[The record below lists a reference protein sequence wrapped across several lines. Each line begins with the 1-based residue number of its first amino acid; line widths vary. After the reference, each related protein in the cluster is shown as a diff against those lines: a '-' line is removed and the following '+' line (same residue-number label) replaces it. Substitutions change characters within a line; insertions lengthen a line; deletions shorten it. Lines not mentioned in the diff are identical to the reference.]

1 MKRFLQIAWIVFL
14 ISLIIV
20 TGRFAL
26 SDNISVTQGIGT
38 TIATDVVTRNAISE
52 NQQIVKM
59 ALGADGTHDGFARM
73 GQQTMA
79 NSLAVVLPSDQSIG
93 GGTEYTEDAAA
104 PADPVGKALIL
115 KRRDAL
121 SGSEVSGNGDNIA
134 AGATSKGELYVK
146 QTDAVPVT
154 DNSGSL
160 TVDNAGTFAVQ
171 VDGSALTSLQLIDDA
186 ITTTGS
192 AVTAKGFLATGT
204 DGTNAR
210 GIKTDT
216 GGELQIDILS
226 IAAGNNNIGDVD
238 IASIAAGN
246 NNIGDVDVASIAA
259 GNNNIGD
266 VDIATMPAITGNV
279 GILPLTTGGNSIYRN
294 LDLDET
300 GVSVKASAGQ
310 LYGYFI
316 CNRSLAERFVKLY
329 NKASAATV
337 GTDTP
342 VITIPLSAGAADK
355 PFCAN
360 VGWDTGVAFATGIA
374 AGATTGLADANT
386 GAPAANDVVVNL
398 FYK

>member
-1 MKRFLQIAWIVFL
+1 MKRFLQIVWVVFL
-14 ISLIIV
+14 LSLIIV
-20 TGRFAL
+20 TGRLAL

-52 NQQIVKM
+52 NQQIIKL
-59 ALGADGTHDGFARM
+59 ALGADGTHSGFALM

-79 NSLAVVLPSDQSIG
+79 NSLAVVLPSDQSLG

-104 PADPVGKALIL
+104 PADPIGKALIL
-115 KRRDAL
+115 KRRDSL

-146 QTDAVPVT
+146 QTDAVSVT
-154 DNSGSL
+154 
-160 TVDNAGTFAVQ
+160 NAGTFAVQ
-171 VDGSALTSLQLIDDA
+171 VDGNALTSLQLIDDA

-210 GIKTDT
+210 GIKTDS

-238 IASIAAGN
+238 IAS
-246 NNIGDVDVASIAA
+246 
-259 GNNNIGD
+259 
-266 VDIATMPAITGNV
+266 MPAITGNV
-279 GILPLTTGGNSIYRN
+279 GILPVTSGGNSIYRN

-300 GVSVKASAGQ
+300 GVSAKTTAGQ

-316 CNRSLAERFVKLY
+316 CNRSLAERFVKVY
-329 NKASAATV
+329 NKATAASV
-337 GTDTP
+337 GSDTP
-342 VITIPLSAGAADK
+342 AITIPLSAGAADK

-360 VGWDTGVAFATGIA
+360 VGWDTGIAFSLGISL
-374 AGATTGLADANT
+374 GATTGLADNNT
-386 GAPAANDVVVNL
+386 GAPAANDVVVNI